1 MEQNGENIKF
11 EEALSA
17 LEAQVKL
24 LENGKLSLEES
35 LQVFERGVALSR
47 ICASQLDTAQ
57 KKVEKIVAEADGG
70 FGLETF
76 EE

>member
-1 MEQNGENIKF
+1 MRQISEYIKF
-11 EEALSA
+11 EEALSE

-35 LQVFERGVALSR
+35 LKAFQRGVELSR
-47 ICASQLDTAQ
+47 ICAGKLDMAH
-57 KKVEKIVAEADGG
+57 KEVEKIVAKEDGYS
-70 FGLETF
+70 LETF

>member
-1 MEQNGENIKF
+1 MRQISEYIKF
-11 EEALSA
+11 EEALSE

-35 LQVFERGVALSR
+35 LKAFQRGVELSR
-47 ICASQLDTAQ
+47 ICAAKLDMAQ
-57 KKVEKIVAEADGG
+57 KEVEKIVAKEDGSYS
-70 FGLETF
+70 LETF

>member
-57 KKVEKIVAEADGG
+57 KKVEKIVADADGG
-70 FGLETF
+70 YSLETF